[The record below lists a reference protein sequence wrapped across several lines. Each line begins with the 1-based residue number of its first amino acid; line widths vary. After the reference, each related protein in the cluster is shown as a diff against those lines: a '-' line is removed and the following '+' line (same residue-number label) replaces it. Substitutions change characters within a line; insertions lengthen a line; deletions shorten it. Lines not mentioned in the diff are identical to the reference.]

1 MLSKLDIVPGYGRLV
16 SRAMPSDVLENKL
29 RHAQDTAADHVMSS
43 HNLIAK
49 LNFLLRH
56 SMSDT
61 SEAHARLWID
71 SFLFRVTAMVANER
85 RLLIGVEVFAASET
99 LVVKPRHIE
108 TSGKI
113 DYVLLLVD
121 EAIADSVLSEED
133 LHGALRG
140 AKPGTVHGLFVA
152 EAKGPSENLLA
163 HLPQAI
169 VEMQACARRLKSR
182 HIRGTLTC
190 GKAWCFLFLKLNEN
204 LVGGTYWV
212 SPRFDVGIVPT
223 TLGPRLVDEE
233 SVVAIVARL
242 YDWVMHAAEEL
253 DDVGWFVVR

>member
-1 MLSKLDIVPGYGRLV
+1 MLSKLNIVPGCGRLV
-16 SRAMPSDVLENKL
+16 SKSLPSDVVADKL

-43 HNLIAK
+43 HNLVAK

-61 SEAHARLWID
+61 VSHARLWID
-71 SFLFRVTAMVANER
+71 SFLFRVTAMVAKER

-108 TSGKI
+108 TSGKV

-121 EAIADSVLSEED
+121 EEIADSVLSEQD

-169 VEMQACARRLKSR
+169 VEMQACARRLKSP

-190 GKAWCFLFLKLNEN
+190 GKAWCFLFLKLNDS

-212 SPRFDVGIVPT
+212 SPRFDVGIIPT

-242 YDWVMHAAEEL
+242 YDWVLHAAEEL
-253 DDVGWFVVR
+253 DEVGWFVVQ